1 MLVTLA
7 TYYAPT
13 VTYVQEQLKFTQK
26 YYICFNKFTILSHAG
41 ARGRPYILRLF
52 FLCKK
57 SYFKICIDFWNKQ
70 HVIEFS
76 DILNNKK
83 K

>member
-26 YYICFNKFTILSHAG
+26 YYIYFNKFTVLPHAR
-41 ARGRPYILRLF
+41 ARGRPYILRFISLQ
-52 FLCKK
+52 
-57 SYFKICIDFWNKQ
+57 KILLQ
-70 HVIEFS
+70 S
-76 DILNNKK
+76 LN
-83 K
+83 